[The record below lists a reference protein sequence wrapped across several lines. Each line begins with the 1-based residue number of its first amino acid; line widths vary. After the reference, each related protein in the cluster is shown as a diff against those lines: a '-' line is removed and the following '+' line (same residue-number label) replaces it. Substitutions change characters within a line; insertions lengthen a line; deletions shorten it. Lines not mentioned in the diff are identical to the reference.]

1 MKTATISSLLIL
13 ACCGLFTGCA
23 SQPTYGPSKGGVAD
37 YNLGRSDAVRQQY
50 WMIQNQQKNLQPKPQ
65 PRVSLYPVT
74 TGGTTTNG
82 ITTVPTTEY
91 IRIED

>member
-1 MKTATISSLLIL
+1 MKTATTSFFLIL
-13 ACCGLFTGCA
+13 ASFGVLTGCA

-37 YNLGRSDAVRQQY
+37 YNLGRSDAVKQQY
-50 WMIQNQQKNLQPKPQ
+50 WMIQNQQKNLQLKPQ

-82 ITTVPTTEY
+82 VTTVPTTEY